1 MSRVRDIANLFSS
14 STDAATDAE
23 VTAAIASHS
32 AAADPH
38 TGYLKES
45 EFNAAGKNKI
55 INGDFGVWQRGTSI
69 SLTSGNGFYF
79 ADRFYGSCN
88 FSAGTA
94 SFSQQTFTPGT
105 APVAGYEGQYFA
117 RLTCGSTS
125 THFSTYQKIEDVR
138 TLAGTTATY
147 SFWAKAS
154 TNVTVALY
162 GVQGFGSGGSANVDV
177 TISPSTASLTTS
189 WQRFTATVTVP
200 SVSGKTIGT
209 GSTLTIG
216 YYYSSGTIN
225 SATIDLWGVQ
235 LEAGSVATSFQTA
248 TGNPQGELAA
258 CQRYYWR
265 QTAFSIPGG
274 TQSGYDNN
282 VWFPLNSFNAV
293 PMRTAPTAA
302 IESTPYI
309 ADFNANLRNI
319 TSVNAIQKYNIGFAY
334 DSTKLTTAYS
344 YGVNFNDAGRALSF
358 SAEYSL

>member
-1 MSRVRDIANLFSS
+1 MTRSRDV
-14 STDAATDAE
+14 
-23 VTAAIASHS
+23 
-32 AAADPH
+32 ADTQDNSGGVLSP
-38 TGYLKES
+38 
-45 EFNAAGKNKI
+45 FVAGKNKI

-69 SLTSGNGFYF
+69 SLTSGNSVYF

-94 SFSQQTFTPGT
+94 SFSQQTFTAGA

-138 TLAGTTATY
+138 TFAGTTATY

-162 GVQGFGSGGSANVDV
+162 GVQNFGSGGSANVDV
-177 TISPSTASLTTS
+177 TISPSTAALTTS

-200 SVSGKTIGT
+200 SISGKTIGT
-209 GSTLTIG
+209 GSNLTIG

-235 LEAGSVATSFQTA
+235 MEAGSVATPFQTA
-248 TGNPQGELAA
+248 TGTIQGELAA

-265 QTAFSIPGG
+265 RTGFQIAGG
-274 TQSGYDNN
+274 TQSAFDNTM
-282 VWFPLNSFNAV
+282 WFPINTFNAV
-293 PMRTAPTAA
+293 PMRTQPTVA
-302 IESTPYI
+302 IESSPYI
-309 ADFNANLRNI
+309 TDFQTNNRTI
-319 TSVNAIQKYNIGFAY
+319 TSVTVSSSQLIGLVY
-334 DSTKLTTAYS
+334 DSTKLSSNTS
-344 YGVNFNDAGRALSF
+344 YGANFNDSGRALSF
-358 SAEYSL
+358 SSEL